1 MNTLDYI
8 LFGIIVLA
16 ALRCWFRGIISEVL
30 TMAAVV
36 GGLLAGIFFYAP
48 VGVWISRLY
57 PLGGFEIVAGFVAAF
72 AVVFIIVKIIE
83 RSLSSVLENL
93 NLDVLD
99 RIFGLVFG
107 ALEGLIIATIM
118 IMILRYQPLVDVGSL
133 LDGSFMARW
142 ILPLVA
148 ERLPE
153 ATQTARYL
161 LASGKA

>member
-1 MNTLDYI
+1 
-8 LFGIIVLA
+8 
-16 ALRCWFRGIISEVL
+16 
-30 TMAAVV
+30 
-36 GGLLAGIFFYAP
+36 
-48 VGVWISRLY
+48 LY

>member
-1 MNTLDYI
+1 MNTLDYV
-8 LFGIIVLA
+8 LLGIIVLA

-36 GGLLAGIFFYAP
+36 GGLLAGIFFYRP
-48 VGVWISRLY
+48 VGAWISRLY

-83 RSLSSVLENL
+83 RSLRSVLENL

-107 ALEGLIIATIM
+107 AVEGLIIATII
-118 IMILRYQPLVDVGSL
+118 IMILRYQPLIDTASL
-133 LDGSFMARW
+133 LDGSLMARW
-142 ILPLVA
+142 LIPLVA
-148 ERLPE
+148 ERLPA
-153 ATQTARYL
+153 ATQSAQNV
-161 LASGKA
+161 LALRKA